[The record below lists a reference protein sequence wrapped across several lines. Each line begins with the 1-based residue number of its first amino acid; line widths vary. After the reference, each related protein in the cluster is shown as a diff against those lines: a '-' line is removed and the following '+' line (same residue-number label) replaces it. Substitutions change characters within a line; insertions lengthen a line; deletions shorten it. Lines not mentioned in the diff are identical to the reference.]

1 MKKYLTVTLLIICI
15 SSLLSSCYSVTYKI
29 GKGSRL
35 GLKVSQKNHYLI
47 YGLAPIRT
55 SNPARM
61 AGSVSDYTVNTQHT
75 FVDGLISALTLGIYS
90 TTTTT
95 VTK

>member
-1 MKKYLTVTLLIICI
+1 MQKLIVKISLSICMTF
-15 SSLLSSCYSVTYKI
+15 LLSSCYSVTYKI

-61 AGSVSDYTVNTQHT
+61 AGTVSDYTVNTQHT
-75 FVDGLISALTLGIYS
+75 FVDGLISAFTLGIYS

>member
-1 MKKYLTVTLLIICI
+1 MKKALVKKTMLLSITI
-15 SSLLSSCYSVTYKI
+15 LLSSCYSLTYKV

-35 GLKVSQKNHYLI
+35 GLQVSQKNHYLI
-47 YGLAPIRT
+47 YGLAPLKT
-55 SNPARM
+55 SNPTRM

-75 FVDGLISALTLGIYS
+75 FVDGLISALTFGIYS

>member
-1 MKKYLTVTLLIICI
+1 MKKYLTVTLSIICI
-15 SSLLSSCYSVTYKI
+15 SSLLSSCYSVSYKI

-75 FVDGLISALTLGIYS
+75 FVDGLISALTFGIYS

>member
-1 MKKYLTVTLLIICI
+1 MRKCLTISLMTICA
-15 SSLLSSCYSVTYKI
+15 STLLSSCYSVTYKI

-35 GLKVSQKNHYLI
+35 GSKVSQKNHYLI
-47 YGLAPIRT
+47 YGLAPIKT
-55 SNPARM
+55 SNSARM
-61 AGSVSDYTVNTQHT
+61 AGTVSDYTVNTQHT

>member
-55 SNPARM
+55 SNAARM
-61 AGSVSDYTVNTQHT
+61 AGAVR
-75 FVDGLISALTLGIYS
+75 
-90 TTTTT
+90 
-95 VTK
+95 